1 MPDAPL
7 SDAYHNLEA
16 RFRRIALLGEAE
28 AVLHWDYA
36 AVMPTGGA
44 EARSEQL
51 AELKAISHGLLV
63 GAETSD
69 LIAAAKQNITNLD
82 AWQAANLREIER
94 LHRRSSALDE
104 AFVTKQSRA
113 VSTCEQ
119 AWRRARAESD
129 FSIVAKPLEELTE
142 LVREEATRIGE
153 VFGLDPYDA
162 LLDSYEPGGRAA
174 NIDPVLDD
182 LAAYLPGFLEDV
194 LEYQASRGPAI
205 MPEGPFPEETQRALG
220 IRFMGVLG
228 FDFERGRLD
237 VSHHP
242 FCGGVP
248 DDVRITTRYDENDFT
263 SALMGVLHETGHA
276 LYEQGLPQEW
286 RLQPVGSALGMSI
299 HESQSL
305 LMEMQVCRSPQF
317 ISFALPI
324 IRETFGGSGP
334 AWEPDNILKLYHKV
348 ERSYIRVDAD
358 EVTYP
363 LHVILRY
370 RLEKDI
376 IAGKLATNDLPEA
389 WNAAF
394 KELIGIDVPD
404 DAQGCLQDLHWYD
417 GDLGYFPTYTLGA
430 MTAAQLYQAACAAHP
445 DIPASITRGDFSV
458 LLTWLRDNIHGN
470 GRLLSGAELLTRA
483 TGRPLEAAPFK
494 SHLKAR
500 YLPD

>member
-7 SDAYHNLEA
+7 SDAYDNLEA

-63 GAETSD
+63 GPETSD
-69 LIAAAKQNITNLD
+69 LIAAAKQNVANLD

-94 LHRRSSALDE
+94 LNRRAAALDE

-129 FSIVAKPLEELTE
+129 FSIVAKPLAELTE

-153 VFGLDPYDA
+153 AFGLSPYDA
-162 LLDSYEPGGRAA
+162 LLDSYEPGGRSAQ
-174 NIDPVLDD
+174 IDPVLDD

-205 MPEGPFPEETQRALG
+205 MPDGPFPEETQRELG

-248 DDVRITTRYDENDFT
+248 DDVRITTRYDEDDFT

-317 ISFALPI
+317 ISFALPV
-324 IRETFGGSGP
+324 IRETFNGSGP
-334 AWEPDNILKLYHKV
+334 AWEPENILKLYHKV
-348 ERSYIRVDAD
+348 ERSFIRVDAD

-376 IAGKLATNDLPEA
+376 IAGKLATDDLPDA

-394 KELIGIDVPD
+394 KDLIGVDVPD

-430 MTAAQLYQAACAAHP
+430 MAAAQIYQAACDAHP
-445 DIPASITRGDFSV
+445 DIPETIANGDFSV

-470 GRLLSGAELLTRA
+470 GRLLSGTELLTSA

-494 SHLKAR
+494 THLKAR
-500 YLPD
+500 YLPG